1 MVETSLIREID
12 KDSIDQIILFKH
24 ISKNDDELLKQ
35 NFDFDGKQIR
45 LIGQGYRDIGLV
57 IELKKQTQGLNFDWS
72 PFINRVVIKNDII
85 NKLDNVFVNKDFDK
99 ILLLTTKRFLKIDL
113 KKLNEK
119 IGLINDAIHHYNIKV
134 ERERKAIEHELSGIN
149 KII

>member
-1 MVETSLIREID
+1 MVETSLIKEIN

-24 ISKNDDELLKQ
+24 ISKSDDELLKE

-57 IELKKQTQGLNFDWS
+57 IELKKQTEGLSFDWS
-72 PFINRVVIKNDII
+72 PFINRVIIKNDII
-85 NKLDNVFVNKDFDK
+85 NKLDNVFVNKDFNK
-99 ILLLTTKRFLKIDL
+99 MLLLTTKRLLKIDL

-119 IGLINDAIHHYNIKV
+119 IGVINDAIHHYNVKV
-134 ERERKAIEHELSGIN
+134 EKERKEIEHELSDID
-149 KII
+149 KMI